1 MLIECH
7 TASWPTLKYQSG
19 CGFSKGYPIP
29 TGWGAT
35 QRLEIGQKGWKGL
48 PAMETQKTPWCG
60 QYRQCVLPL
69 KKLIFLFEVKPGG
82 LTFPQIPPTQQS
94 ECIAFSQTCI
104 PLSDTQVQIYAD

>member
-1 MLIECH
+1 MVHGSEGYLTQREAGSMLIECH

-48 PAMETQKTPWCG
+48 PAMET
-60 QYRQCVLPL
+60 
-69 KKLIFLFEVKPGG
+69 
-82 LTFPQIPPTQQS
+82 
-94 ECIAFSQTCI
+94 
-104 PLSDTQVQIYAD
+104 

>member
-48 PAMETQKTPWCG
+48 PAMET
-60 QYRQCVLPL
+60 
-69 KKLIFLFEVKPGG
+69 
-82 LTFPQIPPTQQS
+82 
-94 ECIAFSQTCI
+94 
-104 PLSDTQVQIYAD
+104 